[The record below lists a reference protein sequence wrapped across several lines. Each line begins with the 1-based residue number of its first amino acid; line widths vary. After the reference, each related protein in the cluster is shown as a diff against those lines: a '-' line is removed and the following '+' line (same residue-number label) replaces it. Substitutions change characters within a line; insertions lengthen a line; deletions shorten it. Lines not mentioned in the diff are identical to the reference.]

1 MALTSL
7 EINTRQPLAAGHA
20 FGDVGPYLQLD
31 GTAHF
36 AVDPDHPQNQGI
48 TDLAL
53 APRDGDGLVHFSADF
68 RILAPEDPR
77 RGNRRL
83 LFDVPN
89 RGNRLALRMLDRA
102 MSQTVPGAPLDVGDG
117 FLMRHGYTV
126 VWCGWQHDVSAVAG
140 LMRFMSPMPNGP
152 AGRSRASSW

>member
-1 MALTSL
+1 
-7 EINTRQPLAAGHA
+7 
-20 FGDVGPYLQLD
+20 
-31 GTAHF
+31 
-36 AVDPDHPQNQGI
+36 
-48 TDLAL
+48 
-53 APRDGDGLVHFSADF
+53 
-68 RILAPEDPR
+68 
-77 RGNRRL
+77 
-83 LFDVPN
+83 
-89 RGNRLALRMLDRA
+89 